1 MKLQIEITYTLLYI
15 PSCLSTLGDP
25 MNAFTEKLLNELFA
39 KYKDQSTLAS
49 GTNLELEIRFRDI
62 TRDAFE
68 TLYTEIYASSSG
80 VKPEFA
86 QGKLECSVNII
97 SENVYEKS
105 TSGHADET
113 QYIRKITFKGSTP
126 IADTY
131 HQKIRIARPVTV
143 ADYIKYSVGLSKE
156 SDSKKF
162 STSQN
167 AHVRFK
173 VRVSFDY
180 IGAPPRPAKWRF
192 DLTAIKRGSLAELG
206 ASLKTIKKDL
216 FTDALAPDNFLRELN
231 FDVIDEYEVEIENID
246 PVHTVT
252 IDDLA
257 IVKKAFSM
265 INPQYLAE
273 IAYQEEIYHC
283 AQYIVTHNYEQ
294 FKQPTHRLKQLGNQ
308 VITLSKNTYYADV
321 FPPDGYYAT
330 IKTDGQRAII
340 SVNGTR
346 CRVLKSDS
354 MIEYIVGGTFVPGE
368 ITIVD
373 AEMLVLGAAKDTK
386 DTTHKVHTTFYIFDV
401 MVFRD
406 ENVGKSGFTTRIG
419 HLEDA
424 AELIND
430 MVRAS
435 GSDASAEPKN
445 YVRLS
450 KDNLEAGFR
459 EVWEEESDIPRDGI
473 ILTEP
478 DESYHTTKN
487 YKWKPYSHNTIDF
500 LAVKCPQK
508 LLGIKP
514 YLPISGKDLYLLFVG
529 INHNMREKLGLGF
542 IPQYHQM
549 FPKQD
554 NSSRGE
560 GPSNNYYPIQFS
572 PSANP
577 LAYLYYHDKTS
588 DINKQIVELSRDEN
602 NTQWIFHGVR
612 TDRKLERNYF
622 GNDFRVAELT
632 YSNYID
638 PFNFEELWK
647 PAASYFTKTAT
658 DIYTASNKFKR
669 FVISMLLKDNLS
681 GAKWVIDEAAGRGGD
696 LHRYQEIGV
705 ENALFIDVDPTAI
718 TELIRRKFSFFQTK
732 KRHIRNW
739 FNEAKKGGSAGGNAS
754 GNEEALSGQKTKVI
768 TQYDRVHD
776 VEYDKLIIKD
786 VKSLTVHTLVA
797 DLKTPHKD
805 LVASTFQFGIN
816 PAMIDG
822 IVCNFALH
830 YMCDTIE
837 HIRNLLMF
845 NARMLKVGGVF
856 IFTVMDG
863 KSVFD
868 LLKPLSTGQQW
879 EAREDGVLKYAF
891 KKNYSGEKLSPSG
904 QMISVLL
911 PFSDEMYEEPL
922 CNVDTVI
929 AEATK
934 LGFEVELNSPMTA
947 FMDKFSRADRS
958 LFDKLTEND
967 RKYIA
972 LHRYCSLRLIKSPK

>member
-1 MKLQIEITYTLLYI
+1 M
-15 PSCLSTLGDP
+15 S
-25 MNAFTEKLLNELFA
+25 AFTEKLLNELFM
-39 KYKDQSTLAS
+39 KYKDQASLAK
-49 GTNLELEIRFRDI
+49 GENLELEIRFKDI

-68 TLYTEIYASSSG
+68 TLYTEIYNASGSAS
-80 VKPEFA
+80 KAEFSDPV
-86 QGKLECSVNII
+86 LECSVNII

-105 TSGHADET
+105 TAGRADET

-131 HQKIRIARPVTV
+131 HQKIRMARSVTV
-143 ADYIKYSVGLSKE
+143 PDYIKYSVGLSKE
-156 SDSKKF
+156 SASKKF

-180 IGAPPRPAKWRF
+180 IGTPPHPAKWRF
-192 DLTAIKRGSLAELG
+192 DLTAIKRGSLHELG

-216 FTDALAPDNFLRELN
+216 FTDALTPDNFLRELN
-231 FDVIDEYEVEIENID
+231 FDAIDDYEVELENID
-246 PVHTVT
+246 PVHAVT

-257 IVKKAFSM
+257 ITKKVFSM

-283 AQYIVTHNYEQ
+283 AQYIAPHSEQ

-308 VITLSKNTYYADV
+308 VLALSKTTYYTDV

-340 SVNGTR
+340 SVNGNR
-346 CRVLKSDS
+346 CRVLLSDS
-354 MIEYIVGGTFVPGE
+354 MLEFIIGGSSAFTPGE

-373 AEMLVLGAAKDTK
+373 AEMLVLSSDKPDGSKKSDK
-386 DTTHKVHTTFYIFDV
+386 SDNTTFYIFDV

-424 AELIND
+424 AKMINDLINSSVKD
-430 MVRAS
+430 
-435 GSDASAEPKN
+435 GSNVVVAKN

-450 KDNLEAGFR
+450 KDSLEAGFR
-459 EVWEEESDIPRDGI
+459 EVWDEESEIPRDGI

-478 DESYHTTKN
+478 DEPYYATKN

-514 YLPISGKDLYLLFVG
+514 YMPQSGKDLYLLFVG

-542 IPQYHQM
+542 IPQYRQM
-549 FPKQD
+549 FPD
-554 NSSRGE
+554 SG
-560 GPSNNYYPIQFS
+560 GAPYYPIQFS

-577 LAYLYYHDKTS
+577 IAYLFYYDKTDNKTS

-602 NTQWIFHGVR
+602 NTHWIFHRVR

-622 GNDFRVAELT
+622 GNDFRIAELT

-638 PFNFEELWK
+638 PFNFEDLWK
-647 PAASYFTKTAT
+647 QPSSYFTKTAS

-681 GAKWVIDEAAGRGGD
+681 GAKWIFDEAAGRGGD

-705 ENALFIDVDPTAI
+705 ENALFIEVDPTAI

-739 FNEAKKGGSAGGNAS
+739 FNEAKKGGT
-754 GNEEALSGQKTKVI
+754 EELSGQKTKVI

-776 VEYDKLIIKD
+776 VEYDKLIVKD

-797 DLKTPHKD
+797 DLKTPYKD
-805 LVASTFQFGIN
+805 LIASTFQFGVN
-816 PAMIDG
+816 PAMVDG

-929 AEATK
+929 AEASK

-958 LFDKLTEND
+958 LFDQLTEND
-967 RKYIA
+967 RKYIS